1 MVLKK
6 CAWPHELVYM
16 ATGQPAMYEDISVPL
31 FVSGYL
37 AFMEMVKP
45 SLKPIMAKHLKELMA
60 DAEVCGRAQWSDADA
75 KLDFRRALVWHASQQ
90 EA

>member
-1 MVLKK
+1 M
-6 CAWPHELVYM
+6 H
-16 ATGQPAMYEDISVPL
+16 
-31 FVSGYL
+31 
-37 AFMEMVKP
+37 MVKH